1 MDKAREDGGVLQG
14 DDRMRHEKQDRGH
27 GHAHTMMLE
36 NVNKIYQMGDVQ
48 AHVLKDITLEV
59 RTGELLAILGPS
71 GSGKS
76 TLLHM
81 MGLLDTPTSGK
92 VFLGGKDVSR
102 LTEDEAAEERG
113 EDIGFV
119 FQAFNLIPSLS
130 ALENVMLPLLIY
142 ERDEDEARDK
152 ASTILKRLGM
162 GDKFINRPNQLS
174 GGQQQRVA
182 IARALT
188 MNPEYILADEP
199 TGNLDSKSGDEVIKI
214 FQELN
219 EEGKT
224 IVIVTHDHDI
234 TNHAQRIIFIKD
246 GKVEKEVEKK

>member
-1 MDKAREDGGVLQG
+1 MKRDDMDSK
-14 DDRMRHEKQDRGH
+14 H
-27 GHAHTMMLE
+27 GHAHTMRLE
-36 NVNKIYQMGDVQ
+36 KVNKIYDMGEMR

-81 MGLLDTPTSGK
+81 MGLLDTPTSGRI
-92 VFLGGKDVSR
+92 FLGGKDVSR

-152 ASTILKRLGM
+152 AGSILKRLGM
-162 GDKFINRPNQLS
+162 GDKFRNRPNQLS

-188 MNPEYILADEP
+188 MDPEYILADEP
-199 TGNLDSKSGDEVIKI
+199 TGNLDSKSGEDVIGI
-214 FQELN
+214 FRELN
-219 EEGKT
+219 DEGKT

-234 TNHAQRIIFIKD
+234 TRHVQRIIFIKD